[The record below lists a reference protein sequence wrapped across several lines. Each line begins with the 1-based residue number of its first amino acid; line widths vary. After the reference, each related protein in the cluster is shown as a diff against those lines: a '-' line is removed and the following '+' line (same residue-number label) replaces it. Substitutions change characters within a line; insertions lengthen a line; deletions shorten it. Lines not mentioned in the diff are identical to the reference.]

1 MMKLKNLLFGG
12 LLAGLMV
19 SCSDDFAP
27 DQDQVLENETTTFV
41 RLSLVNPGNTRA
53 EYENGSA
60 AESKINEILL
70 TFFDGG
76 RNYVGST
83 LVPVHEDNTIDVP
96 GGLNTVERVL
106 TVVAEVNLPEHINYP
121 SWVIAYVNP
130 TSESGDL
137 KTDVLD
143 DAMKVIRARNTV
155 SHNPGYR
162 TMNNSGYFNED
173 TGYYRFAT
181 AVDFQNQFFATE
193 DEARDAS
200 DEESIVITVERL
212 EAKVRFSSDLN
223 NIEQEDFKGNSS
235 TDGDQEYSLHFT
247 PQAWFVNATEKR
259 TFLIKN
265 YRSIGDN
272 YITGNGP
279 DNDNGMNLN
288 TLKGAFRVNAAAGDQ
303 RANEVNDANNLRS
316 YWALDPT
323 YFDDD
328 EDNLYPDISYDVR
341 YGTVNPS
348 GNDKFPLLYRSYQN
362 VMAEQNAG
370 VSTNYATFEN
380 RVKKHEYVLENTM
393 NRPTLQSNKA
403 MASMS
408 SVVLI
413 GYYTIKN
420 KAGNEVFNG
429 SSNDETKAFYVR
441 HEADAKKYIMLGDNE
456 AKDFFLERGGSTLF
470 VQEYDVDGNPVEGS
484 FVPLRAAHLQKPEY
498 GVSYNDFDLVY
509 PKKDVAGTKLSEQ
522 WRTMQ
527 LHKGT
532 NGQYNPNIYIYDSTL
547 DEGNGGYRA
556 INDADIASVNA
567 RLFSAYG
574 VLERFSSGKA
584 YFNVPLK
591 HIWGVGSSSNEFD
604 ASKIV
609 LGDYGV
615 VRNHVYD
622 LTINSIKG
630 LGTGIGDITQPI
642 VPPTEN
648 DRYFINTRLNIL
660 QWRLVSQSVDL

>member
-1 MMKLKNLLFGG
+1 
-12 LLAGLMV
+12 
-19 SCSDDFAP
+19 
-27 DQDQVLENETTTFV
+27 
-41 RLSLVNPGNTRA
+41 
-53 EYENGSA
+53 
-60 AESKINEILL
+60 
-70 TFFDGG
+70 
-76 RNYVGST
+76 
-83 LVPVHEDNTIDVP
+83 
-96 GGLNTVERVL
+96 
-106 TVVAEVNLPEHINYP
+106 
-121 SWVIAYVNP
+121 
-130 TSESGDL
+130 
-137 KTDVLD
+137 
-143 DAMKVIRARNTV
+143 
-155 SHNPGYR
+155 
-162 TMNNSGYFNED
+162 
-173 TGYYRFAT
+173 
-181 AVDFQNQFFATE
+181 
-193 DEARDAS
+193 
-200 DEESIVITVERL
+200 
-212 EAKVRFSSDLN
+212 
-223 NIEQEDFKGNSS
+223 
-235 TDGDQEYSLHFT
+235 
-247 PQAWFVNATEKR
+247 
-259 TFLIKN
+259 
-265 YRSIGDN
+265 
-272 YITGNGP
+272 
-279 DNDNGMNLN
+279 
-288 TLKGAFRVNAAAGDQ
+288 
-303 RANEVNDANNLRS
+303 
-316 YWALDPT
+316 
-323 YFDDD
+323 
-328 EDNLYPDISYDVR
+328 
-341 YGTVNPS
+341 
-348 GNDKFPLLYRSYQN
+348 
-362 VMAEQNAG
+362 
-370 VSTNYATFEN
+370 
-380 RVKKHEYVLENTM
+380 
-393 NRPTLQSNKA
+393 
-403 MASMS
+403 MS